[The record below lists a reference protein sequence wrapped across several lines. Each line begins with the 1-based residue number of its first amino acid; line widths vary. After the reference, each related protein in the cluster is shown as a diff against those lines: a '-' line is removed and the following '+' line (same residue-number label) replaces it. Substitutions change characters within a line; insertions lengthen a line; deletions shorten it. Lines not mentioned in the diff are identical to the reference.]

1 MIEHGE
7 TLEADLARFY
17 PRDKDQLTEWYAG
30 RMSLRRLWVLVSNLP
45 PDGATNEALSGGRE
59 VAAWTMQ
66 VELLA
71 QAVDRL
77 AILDHHY
84 MSANSRSKIPEPE
97 ITKRPKV
104 IADGA
109 RTQLRHSGR

>member
-1 MIEHGE
+1 MERSE

-17 PRDKDQLTEWYAG
+17 PRDKDQLPEWYAG

-45 PDGATNEALSGGRE
+45 SDSATNEALSGGRE
-59 VAAWTMQ
+59 VAAWTIT

-77 AILDHHY
+77 AVIDYHY
-84 MSANSRSKIPEPE
+84 SSAHSKNRLPEPVL
-97 ITKRPKV
+97 TPRPKV
-104 IADGA
+104 IVDGEG
-109 RTQLRHSGR
+109 S

>member
-1 MIEHGE
+1 MEHGE
-7 TLEADLARFY
+7 KLEADLARFY

-77 AILDHHY
+77 ALIDWHY
-84 MSANSRSKIPEPE
+84 SSTNSRNRIPEPE
-97 ITKRPKV
+97 MTKRPKV

-109 RTQLRHSGR
+109 RAELRNPRR